1 MENNN
6 EVWKDIP
13 KYDGVYQVSDLGNV
27 RRVKACSIGKNLKK
41 NLIYN
46 QRYRVHLSL
55 DGRAISHKICVL
67 VALTFM
73 DYEEKMPYFDIKS
86 KNDNIWDDRLVNL
99 ELIPRQYDKNQ

>member
-6 EVWKDIP
+6 EVWRDIP
-13 KYDGVYQVSDLGNV
+13 KYDGVYQVSNLGNV
-27 RRVKACSIGKNLKK
+27 RRIDKYSNGKNLKK
-41 NLIYN
+41 IHRYN

-86 KNDNIWDDRLVNL
+86 KNGNIWDDRLFNL
-99 ELIPRQYDKNQ
+99 ELIPR

>member
-13 KYDGVYQVSDLGNV
+13 KYEGIYQCSDLGNV
-27 RRVKACSIGKNLKK
+27 KRIDGYSKGRNLKK
-41 NLIYN
+41 ILKYN
-46 QRYRVHLSL
+46 ERYRVCLSL
-55 DGRAISHKICVL
+55 NDRKISHKICVL

-73 DYEEKMPYFDIKS
+73 DYEEKMPNFDIKS

-99 ELIPRQYDKNQ
+99 ELIPR